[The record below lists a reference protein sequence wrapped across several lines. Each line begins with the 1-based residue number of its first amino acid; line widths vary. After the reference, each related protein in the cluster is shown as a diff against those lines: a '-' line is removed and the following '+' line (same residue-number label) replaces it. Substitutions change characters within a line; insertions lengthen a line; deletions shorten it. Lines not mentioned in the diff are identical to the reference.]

1 MWRPKAGSKLWNAG
15 GFRPQRQGLQGAKR
29 GGERHT
35 QRSRDQRTE
44 TRVGRRGT
52 KEKLG
57 EARTRGLVISTHS
70 GSPET
75 SFSSETHPS
84 AALGAPS
91 PA

>member
-1 MWRPKAGSKLWNAG
+1 MWRPKAGSKLWNVG
-15 GFRPQRQGLQGAKR
+15 GFRPQRQGLRGAKR

-57 EARTRGLVISTHS
+57 EARTRGLISTHS

-75 SFSSETHPS
+75 SFSETHPS
-84 AALGAPS
+84 AALGVPS
-91 PA
+91 SA